1 MWLLFTPVLGLA
13 NPPRIYQKTG
23 CKRVQ
28 CSLLYHPL
36 QMYVYV
42 ACATCTH
49 VLDDRWSITLVP
61 LVGLLTR
68 RIKLKNDARGCA
80 LHYSWMR
87 LQMFSAS
94 WFLFIMREFG
104 HGSNPGEEDEW
115 IRTGAAKAM
124 TSWQSVTGCGLKV
137 LPHTWCAHT
146 TASLAA
152 KKMSKLDLNTAVS
165 RLTFCWYLLV
175 SSVSFAMIWE
185 WTVRWLSGT

>member
-1 MWLLFTPVLGLA
+1 M
-13 NPPRIYQKTG
+13 
-23 CKRVQ
+23 
-28 CSLLYHPL
+28 LYHPL
-36 QMYVYV
+36 QTYVYV
-42 ACATCTH
+42 AHATCTH

-68 RIKLKNDARGCA
+68 RIKLKNYARGCA
-80 LHYSWMR
+80 LHYGWMR

-104 HGSNPGEEDEW
+104 HGSNPGQEDEL

-124 TSWQSVTGCGLKV
+124 TSWQSVIGCGLKV

-152 KKMSKLDLNTAVS
+152 KKMSKLVLNTAGWDWHFVD
-165 RLTFCWYLLV
+165 TCWSLQFPLQW
-175 SSVSFAMIWE
+175 FG
-185 WTVRWLSGT
+185 SGQSDGYQGLRDLG